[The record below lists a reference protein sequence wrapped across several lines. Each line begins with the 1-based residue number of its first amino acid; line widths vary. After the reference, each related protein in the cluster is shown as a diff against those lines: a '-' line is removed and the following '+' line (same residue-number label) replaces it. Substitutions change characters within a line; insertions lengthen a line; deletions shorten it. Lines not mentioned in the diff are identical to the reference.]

1 MSEKQPGQDDFAR
14 SQGYPGVLL
23 ASHPLKAEKWEMCK
37 DSERKMKGFARVW
50 VQQQQSY
57 WALYFPCGAMLT
69 VSFLVG
75 RKGV

>member
-37 DSERKMKGFARVW
+37 ESERKTMGYD
-50 VQQQQSY
+50 S
-57 WALYFPCGAMLT
+57 ALK
-69 VSFLVG
+69 V
-75 RKGV
+75 